1 MNNIIKFNR
10 KKLPKSSAKP
20 LSTSFLEKKM
30 LEHYKSMETK
40 DFGKTIFLA
49 ERIIDLDKT
58 NKQAYLTAA
67 MACCYIDDQI
77 TATQFLDDMLKI
89 YPSDINALT
98 LKIEIHDIL
107 YTTTR
112 NEHHF
117 TEAIDAS
124 SKILKITHNPSQ
136 KVVKVLNKCRCYWV
150 LEEKI
155 INKALDIEPE
165 NELLLYRKALSIGS
179 LFEENKGSPES
190 FSRLISTIQKMKKLY
205 PESKRTEKIIK
216 DTYESMPN
224 NKLKSQYKYAMDMPD
239 WYINKVTKIY

>member
-1 MNNIIKFNR
+1 MNNIIEFNIKKRPKF
-10 KKLPKSSAKP
+10 SVKP
-20 LSTSFLEKKM
+20 VSTSFLEKKM
-30 LEHYKSMETK
+30 LEYYESMEAK

-89 YPSDINALT
+89 YPSDTNALE
-98 LKIEIHDIL
+98 LKMEVHDIL
-107 YTTTR
+107 YTMTK
-112 NEHHF
+112 NEQHF
-117 TEAIDAS
+117 IKAIDAS
-124 SKILKITHNPSQ
+124 SKMLEITHNAFQ
-136 KVVKVLNKCRCYWV
+136 KFVKIRNKCRCCWV

-165 NELLLYRKALSIGS
+165 NEQLLYRKALSIGS
-179 LFEENKGSPES
+179 SFKENKGSQES

-205 PESKRTEKIIK
+205 PESKHTENIIK
-216 DTYESMPN
+216 DTYELMPN
-224 NKLKSQYKYAMDMPD
+224 SGLKRQYSHAMDMPD
-239 WYINKVTKIY
+239 LYINKVTKIY